1 MTANRDKDADKK
13 ATLKVLQ
20 SINKGQLYK
29 LDANGVSWLGHKDG
43 GGQIDELFAFG
54 AVMPDNDEARKRVNS
69 HFSHL
74 RVQHGLEVTES
85 GGMYRITV
93 PK

>member
-20 SINKGQLYK
+20 SINKGQLYQ

-43 GGQIDELFAFG
+43 GGQIDALFAFG
-54 AVMPDNDEARKRVNS
+54 ASMPEGDEARRRVNS

-74 RVQHGLEVTES
+74 RVQHGLEVIES
-85 GGMYRITV
+85 GGIYRITAS
-93 PK
+93 K